1 MRIEQHKL
9 LARINCKYWW
19 HVTPIDHL
27 AYSKRGKFF
36 SSTYAEA
43 EFYGRPN
50 EQPERVTVLR
60 PLVGDNDSVERKL
73 FGKVLSSGNISLD
86 GRFALDA
93 RMKRVAMRKGYD
105 AIVVLSRPGFLR
117 FRHEGKL
124 PRSMELNVLNPSRN
138 VIPCCAHG
146 KRSSRCAY
154 A

>member
-1 MRIEQHKL
+1 MRIEQRKL

-19 HVTPIDHL
+19 HVTPIDPL

-60 PLVGDNDSVERKL
+60 PLVGDSNSVERKL
-73 FGKVLSSGNISLD
+73 FGRVLSSGNISLD
-86 GRFALDA
+86 ARFTLDA
-93 RMKRVAMRKGYD
+93 RMKRAAMRKGYD
-105 AIVVLSRPGFLR
+105 AIVVLSRAGFVR

-124 PRSMELNVLNPSRN
+124 PRSMELNILSPNQSGAARTV
-138 VIPCCAHG
+138 AHRV
-146 KRSSRCAY
+146 RSGA
-154 A
+154 